1 MSKLYLTGPVL
12 LQLAAALFSLQQNMG
27 TKAAVMYAFCSVF
40 ALVLQ
45 SIATQIKWHALRFM
59 NGITTHTLMK
69 METGLLYTRVD
80 TGSSLLCFYKDAAQK
95 DASRL
100 KPGMCDRLSEGIT
113 LQDAADEWCA
123 PFLMSAF
130 PSPCEGFKAAYFMG
144 LGTLLAM
151 AINVVAIVVC
161 LFLIAQYL
169 EGTLHKGVYRVW
181 ALILHITST
190 VILIAVY
197 VAYIMVAITALD
209 EVGGKGVPLLAMGS
223 KGTGMSLGVVVM
235 GAGLLFQVLSAAL
248 LLAVKL
254 GDEETNEE
262 KQIRQWMKE
271 DARYAAEGGYAD
283 YGSYG
288 YGEPYQGASF
298 TGYDYGYDQSQFMA
312 GGTAGYPSQGA
323 GMEMPGAYGGGP
335 SFDQTAKAAAQ

>member
-1 MSKLYLTGPVL
+1 
-12 LQLAAALFSLQQNMG
+12 MG

-59 NGITTHTLMK
+59 SGISAVTLMK

-80 TGSSLLCFYKDAAQK
+80 TGSSFLCFYKDADK
-95 DASRL
+95 MASRV
-100 KPGMCDRLSEGIT
+100 KPSMCDRLAEGIT
-113 LQDAADEWCA
+113 LQDASDEWCS
-123 PFLMSAF
+123 PLLMQAF
-130 PSPCEGFKAAYFMG
+130 PAPCEGFKAAYFMG
-144 LGTLLAM
+144 LGMLTAM
-151 AINVVAIVVC
+151 AINVICIVVC

-181 ALILHITST
+181 ALIVHATST
-190 VILIAVY
+190 MILIGAY
-197 VAYIMVAITALD
+197 VVYIMVAVQALD
-209 EVGGKGVPLLAMGS
+209 EVGGKGVPLLARAS

-235 GAGLLFQVLSAAL
+235 GAGLVFQILSAAIL
-248 LLAVKL
+248 FAVKL

-271 DARYAAEGGYAD
+271 DAKYAQEGGYAD

-288 YGEPYQGASF
+288 YGEPYQG
-298 TGYDYGYDQSQFMA
+298 GYAGYGYDPNQFVVS
-312 GGTAGYPSQGA
+312 GYPQQGA
-323 GMEMPGAYGGGP
+323 GMEMPG
-335 SFDQTAKAAAQ
+335 SFAGAEASKATAQ